1 HARAISITGGAV
13 KKSDIP
19 AATQLFTTDWVVRYM
34 VDNSLGKYWLEHE
47 ADSKL
52 ANELAYLLPGEI
64 NPRSENLIIEDIKIM
79 DNAMGSGHILVYAFD
94 VLMKMYQERGYSS
107 RDAAVAIIENNIV
120 GLEIDKRAY
129 QLAYFAL
136 FMKAREYNRRILSM
150 GISPKLYVFQD
161 ILSIPNEFYEQ
172 LSTSVTDDLQNLA
185 AVFKDATEL
194 GSIIQLDKTYNI
206 PELRK
211 AVSQIKVIGL
221 DIYGLT
227 TAKDSIQNML
237 NIVDT
242 LQSKYEII
250 VTNPPYMNKFEP
262 NLKKYIGQHYA
273 PYKGDL
279 FAVFI
284 YNNLQLLKK
293 DGYAAYMTPFVW
305 MFIKTYEALRT
316 YILDTKQIS
325 SLIQMEY
332 SAFEEAT
339 VPINTFVIKNTIN
352 QELGSYV
359 KLSEFTGGMSVQD
372 QKVQDI
378 IKNPDAGYL
387 YRTNQANFEKIPG
400 SPIAY
405 WASNALLHDFEVG
418 VRMDELVDPRQGL
431 ATADNNRFLRQ
442 WYEIDIQNISFNS
455 KSIAESI
462 VSNKKW
468 FPYNKGGAYRKW
480 YGNYDYVV
488 NWENDG
494 AEIRNF
500 KGPNGKIRSRP
511 QNTDYY
517 FREAITWSD
526 VNSGKFS
533 LRYREYGSIH
543 DVKGMSAFET
553 GDLNLFYLLGLLN
566 SPLGNYIFGL
576 LNPTISLQIGNF
588 QSFPVLKL
596 PNDTLVSH
604 TSHQSVDLA
613 KEDWDAFETSWDF
626 DCHPLL
632 SKIAEHNRNW
642 TVEAAFKEWQDEA
655 QARFDQLKANEEE
668 LNRIFIDLY
677 GLQDELTP
685 EVDNVSVRLAK
696 KERDIK
702 SLLSYFIGLVF
713 GRYSLDIDGLAYA
726 GGEFDKSKYKSFMPN
741 AENVVMLTDADYFGD
756 ERDIISRFKE
766 FLTATFGEEN
776 LATNMTY
783 IANVLGGKG
792 TPEEVVRN
800 YFFKDFSKDHNQT
813 YKKRP
818 IYWQLESGKQG
829 GFKALIYLH
838 RYDADTMAMIRTNY
852 LNELQAAYESR
863 LSTLTNLID
872 TANDTKS
879 KNAFEKQRAKLL
891 NQLDELVA
899 YEAKIAYL
907 ANKHVVLDLDD
918 GVVENYKKVQ
928 LDEDNQSLGVFRKI

>member
-1 HARAISITGGAV
+1 MEVNHYLPGRIRVLSSEIEGQDQPDIIKEALNSDLVFTEAETEQIKFALLDQTVDVMNDLYKMIFIKQANQLNTVLPKLFEKIADYSELLFTPNYTDVNGVIHKLVHDIDESDFDVKASGQVEIIGWLYQYYNTEPHTRAISITGGAV

-47 ADSKL
+47 SDSKL

-172 LSTSVTDDLQNLA
+172 LSTSVTDDLQNLV

-206 PELRK
+206 PELRE

-227 TAKDSIQNML
+227 TAKGSIQNML

-273 PYKGDL
+273 SYKGDL

-387 YRTNQANFEKIPG
+387 YRTNQSIFKKIPEHRI
-400 SPIAY
+400 SY
-405 WASNALLHDFEVG
+405 WLSNNLIKSFDVLPPLGTYFGGGNGITTGNNAHYLRHWFE
-418 VRMDELVDPRQGL
+418 L
-431 ATADNNRFLRQ
+431 NNL
-442 WYEIDIQNISFNS
+442 DT
-455 KSIAESI
+455 
-462 VSNKKW
+462 KW
-468 FPYNKGGAYRKW
+468 VPYNKGGKYRKW
-480 YGNYDYVV
+480 YGNILDY
-488 NWENDG
+488 
-494 AEIRNF
+494 
-500 KGPNGKIRSRP
+500 
-511 QNTDYY
+511 
-517 FREAITWSD
+517 
-526 VNSGKFS
+526 
-533 LRYREYGSIH
+533 
-543 DVKGMSAFET
+543 
-553 GDLNLFYLLGLLN
+553 
-566 SPLGNYIFGL
+566 
-576 LNPTISLQIGNF
+576 
-588 QSFPVLKL
+588 
-596 PNDTLVSH
+596 
-604 TSHQSVDLA
+604 
-613 KEDWDAFETSWDF
+613 
-626 DCHPLL
+626 
-632 SKIAEHNRNW
+632 
-642 TVEAAFKEWQDEA
+642 
-655 QARFDQLKANEEE
+655 
-668 LNRIFIDLY
+668 LY
-677 GLQDELTP
+677 
-685 EVDNVSVRLAK
+685 
-696 KERDIK
+696 
-702 SLLSYFIGLVF
+702 
-713 GRYSLDIDGLAYA
+713 
-726 GGEFDKSKYKSFMPN
+726 
-741 AENVVMLTDADYFGD
+741 
-756 ERDIISRFKE
+756 
-766 FLTATFGEEN
+766 
-776 LATNMTY
+776 
-783 IANVLGGKG
+783 
-792 TPEEVVRN
+792 
-800 YFFKDFSKDHNQT
+800 
-813 YKKRP
+813 
-818 IYWQLESGKQG
+818 
-829 GFKALIYLH
+829 
-838 RYDADTMAMIRTNY
+838 
-852 LNELQAAYESR
+852 
-863 LSTLTNLID
+863 
-872 TANDTKS
+872 
-879 KNAFEKQRAKLL
+879 
-891 NQLDELVA
+891 
-899 YEAKIAYL
+899 
-907 ANKHVVLDLDD
+907 
-918 GVVENYKKVQ
+918 
-928 LDEDNQSLGVFRKI
+928 

>member
-1 HARAISITGGAV
+1 MNANQQTFHNQTFALLDQTVDVMNDLYKMIFIKQANQLNTVLPELFEKIADYSELLFTPNYTDVNGVIHKLVHDIDESDFDVKASGQVEIIGWLYQYYNTEPHARAISITGGAV

-405 WASNALLHDFEVG
+405 WASQKVLDAFVSGHSLSDKGSANVG
-418 VRMDELVDPRQGL
+418 LS
-431 ATADNNRFLRQ
+431 TADDARFLRL
-442 WYEIDIQNISFNS
+442 WYEVNLENTQFNATS
-455 KSIAESI
+455 SINAKHSY
-462 VSNKKW
+462 KKW
-468 FPYNKGGAYRKW
+468 VPLNKGGSNRKW
-480 YGNYDYVV
+480 YGNYDYLV
-488 NWENDG
+488 NWEDDG
-494 AEIRNF
+494 YEIRHNVNS
-500 KGPNGKIRSRP
+500 NGKVRSAVR
-511 QNTDYY
+511 NSSYY
-517 FREAITWSD
+517 FKQAATWSE
-526 VNSGKFS
+526 VTSGTFS
-533 LRYREYGSIH
+533 MRFRTSGSIH
-543 DVKGMSAFET
+543 NNKGMSYFAEYNDILT
-553 GDLNLFYLLGLLN
+553 TIGLLN
-566 SPLGNYIFGL
+566 SPVGNHIFKMI
-576 LNPTISLQIGNF
+576 NPTVSLGVGDINRFPLLDIPFAETIKIAVQSLIDISKN
-588 QSFPVLKL
+588 
-596 PNDTLVSH
+596 
-604 TSHQSVDLA
+604 
-613 KEDWDAFETSWDF
+613 DWDAFETSWDF

-632 SKIAEHNRNW
+632 SKIAEHNQ
-642 TVEAAFKEWQDEA
+642 K
-655 QARFDQLKANEEE
+655 
-668 LNRIFIDLY
+668 
-677 GLQDELTP
+677 TP
-685 EVDNVSVRLAK
+685 
-696 KERDIK
+696 
-702 SLLSYFIGLVF
+702 
-713 GRYSLDIDGLAYA
+713 
-726 GGEFDKSKYKSFMPN
+726 P
-741 AENVVMLTDADYFGD
+741 
-756 ERDIISRFKE
+756 
-766 FLTATFGEEN
+766 
-776 LATNMTY
+776 
-783 IANVLGGKG
+783 
-792 TPEEVVRN
+792 
-800 YFFKDFSKDHNQT
+800 
-813 YKKRP
+813 
-818 IYWQLESGKQG
+818 
-829 GFKALIYLH
+829 
-838 RYDADTMAMIRTNY
+838 
-852 LNELQAAYESR
+852 
-863 LSTLTNLID
+863 
-872 TANDTKS
+872 
-879 KNAFEKQRAKLL
+879 
-891 NQLDELVA
+891 
-899 YEAKIAYL
+899 
-907 ANKHVVLDLDD
+907 
-918 GVVENYKKVQ
+918 
-928 LDEDNQSLGVFRKI
+928 